1 MPANSY
7 YSIKVKSGFKTNN
20 PDFDVTRG
28 SFGGAEVCE
37 LVDLHVPDILIE
49 EFGDNKIRFY
59 RDDRLS

>member
-1 MPANSY
+1 MPVNIY
-7 YSIKVKSGFKTNN
+7 YLIKVKSGFKTNN
-20 PDFDVTRG
+20 PDFDVTRS

-37 LVDLHVPDILIE
+37 LVGFHLPDILIE